1 MTSARRH
8 QAVLSS
14 NRPAGRDV
22 FLMSIRDPGLAKRVR
37 PGQFVMLRHPERLD
51 PLLPRPFSVH
61 DSEGADLK
69 LLYRLAGRGTRYL
82 SQLKPGMMV
91 DVIGPLGRGFT
102 PGRGGQAVLVAG
114 GLGIAP
120 MPLLAKKLRSLKV
133 PSALFY
139 GCRDKG
145 QLLAPPGIK
154 AVISTDDGSCGRRG
168 QVTDLLEDRLRHGGT
183 CRVYACGP
191 WAMLRRVS
199 LVCRD
204 NRTPCQ
210 VSLEARMACGVGAC
224 QGCAVKAAGGGYLHV
239 CSDGPVFD
247 SRRIDWE
254 QEPPV

>member
-8 QAVLSS
+8 KAVLSS

-22 FLMSIRDPGLAKRVR
+22 FLMSLRDPSLAGRVR
-37 PGQFVMLRHPERLD
+37 PGQFVMLRQPDRLD

-61 DSEGADLK
+61 DAAGADLK
-69 LLYRLAGRGTRYL
+69 LLYRLTGRGTRFL
-82 SQLKPGMMV
+82 SQLKKGTMV
-91 DVIGPLGRGFT
+91 DVIGPLGRGFK
-102 PGRGGQAVLVAG
+102 PERVGRAVMVAG

-120 MPLLAKKLRSLKV
+120 MPLLVKRLRFLGV
-133 PSALFY
+133 PSVLLY

-145 QLLAPPGIK
+145 QLLAVPGVK
-154 AVISTDDGSCGRRG
+154 AVISTEDGSCGRRG
-168 QVTDLLEDRLRHGGT
+168 RATDLLEDYLRTGEP

-191 WAMLRRVS
+191 WAMLKQVS
-199 LVCRD
+199 LVCRKHG
-204 NRTPCQ
+204 TLCQ

-224 QGCAVKAAGGGYLHV
+224 QGCAVKAADGGYLHV

-247 SRRIDWE
+247 SHQIDWS